1 MTDKKQIAHLVT
13 QIATL
18 FMAVEYIFNLIV
30 KCSNKAMAYST
41 LVLGAGCIV
50 AIVIIIAGVFVK
62 KNKHRFIGSAF
73 LLLGLFDLVIGGY
86 WALAN
91 SALNKAVI
99 WILLIKSVL
108 IVTTGVIC
116 LLKPKKHPVFFGT
129 AAAAVILSIAENY
142 IFIETI
148 KARLPSYVHFDRS
161 MMPNN
166 TQDEREWLV
175 LAAGL
180 LLSLYNY
187 VPQEQ
192 SEKKSIIK
200 RLNPTLLSAIF
211 SVCNQIAVA
220 ALMLTCC
227 NVYTEYNIGGIYIK
241 LSSTG
246 LFFIAITIAETAI
259 YAVTLTLKK
268 QHKFSMKCG
277 NIFVVYFLLH
287 QFFALC
293 AFTEDLDGVGEGFE
307 SLGTIA
313 VYILAAAPTI
323 IITIAS
329 FITVNLG
336 RCTKETRTLSL
347 VFCIIYCMIMGGT
360 VIAGGASQ
368 LLDNPARSIAYLFI
382 IIKYISMGACTG
394 TMLYSTEPE
403 NK

>member
-1 MTDKKQIAHLVT
+1 MTDKRQKTHLVT

-30 KCSNKAMAYST
+30 KCSNKAMAYSR

-73 LLLGLFDLVIGGY
+73 MLLGLFDFVIGGY

-99 WILLIKSVL
+99 WMLLVKS
-108 IVTTGVIC
+108 
-116 LLKPKKHPVFFGT
+116 
-129 AAAAVILSIAENY
+129 VILSIAENY
-142 IFIETI
+142 IFIKTI
-148 KARLPSYVHFDRS
+148 KARLPGYVHFDRS

-192 SEKKSIIK
+192 SEKKSIIQ

-211 SVCNQIAVA
+211 SVCSQIAVA
-220 ALMLTCC
+220 ALILTCC
-227 NVYTEYNIGGIYIK
+227 NVYTDYNIGGIYIK
-241 LSSTG
+241 SSSTG

-277 NIFVVYFLLH
+277 NIFVIYFLLH

-313 VYILAAAPTI
+313 VYIFAAAPTI